1 MIPSAQIICRIGLAP
16 APWVSALW
24 ASRRWALAV
33 FLLGALGCG
42 YTLEGTR
49 RPENL
54 KDAKTIAI
62 PIFRDE
68 TNEPG
73 LGFLISQSVR
83 QRFLNDGRL
92 RVVESGGADVQ
103 LDAVVREYRLDPIG
117 FSRTDQV
124 QRYRILIKSSIRLSD
139 HRTGKVL
146 LRQDIESDSEYDIDS
161 TVSGSA
167 LNRDQTNRQ
176 AADFF
181 AEELLSLVLE
191 GF

>member
-1 MIPSAQIICRIGLAP
+1 MIPSAQIFRRINLQAARRATGRWVLA
-16 APWVSALW
+16 L
-24 ASRRWALAV
+24 
-33 FLLGALGCG
+33 FLLGAWGCG
-42 YTLEGTR
+42 YALEGTR

-54 KDAKTIAI
+54 RDAKSIAI

-73 LGFLISQSVR
+73 LGFLISRSVR

-103 LDAVVREYRLDPIG
+103 LDAIVREYRLDPIG
-117 FSRTDQV
+117 FSSTDQV
-124 QRYRILIKSSIRLSD
+124 QRYRVFIKSSIRLSD

-146 LRQDIESDSEYDIDS
+146 LRQEIESDSEYDIDD

-167 LNRDQTNRQ
+167 LNRDTTNQR
-176 AADFF
+176 AANFF
-181 AEELLSLVLE
+181 AEELLSLILE

>member
-1 MIPSAQIICRIGLAP
+1 MIPSAQTFRRISLQA
-16 APWVSALW
+16 ARRA
-24 ASRRWALAV
+24 ASRWVLAL
-33 FLLGALGCG
+33 FLLGAWGCG
-42 YTLEGTR
+42 YALEGTR

-54 KDAKTIAI
+54 RDAKSIAI
-62 PIFRDE
+62 PIFQDE

-103 LDAVVREYRLDPIG
+103 LDAIVREYRLDPIG

-146 LRQDIESDSEYDIDS
+146 LRQEIESDSEYDIDS

-167 LNRDQTNRQ
+167 LNRDTTNRQ

-181 AEELLSLVLE
+181 AEELLSLILE